1 MTDETGV
8 SGVGN
13 EEQEVVVDLE
23 DDNGLCHQTVG
34 EGPVARSEGNARAA
48 LYGKEG
54 HPIAKGGRATMIFL
68 KLTSA
73 MGMEHYRKKYIENLS
88 KGHSSHCH
96 T

>member
-48 LYGKEG
+48 LYGREG
-54 HPIAKGGRATMIFL
+54 HPIAKRGRATMIFL
-68 KLTSA
+68 N
-73 MGMEHYRKKYIENLS
+73 MGIEHYRKKYIENLS